1 MKIEQEQADAG
12 RPVAERTAG
21 LPERPPRPA
30 VSGLD
35 PGADKP
41 GACVHR
47 AIEIS
52 LLSGPQVELQVRH
65 SPAGDAVEQ
74 VRALDDRLQSA
85 VRFFDE
91 RHRLFDQSD
100 FVQSPR
106 DAGQADVQPRRHFLH
121 RPICQPAANPFDH
134 PRRRLAIDPF
144 QAPRHSGRAPRNV
157 ESVRSKDTGVRGNEP
172 IEPVRRSVG
181 QDIID
186 GSSKAFP
193 RRRAPRDAPGSGPLP
208 RFARAPAKRR
218 NRSVHAHSSFRVGMH
233 QAPHD
238 LRVFRRHS
246 QIIPP
251 RVEKPLDGPPI
262 QGQDVIDQH
271 HAGEHERPQAIAV
284 VGAGRSPP
292 AGQSSGRESRRCQRQ
307 TGRRACEAD
316 GFSPP
321 GREALSRREAAVSIV
336 DHPAVL
342 VTPVRQDVG
351 TVVPVQRIAKKLK

>member
-1 MKIEQEQADAG
+1 MSVIASSINPISYSPHATPDRPTYNPAVISCIGPSASRRRIHSIIHAG
-12 RPVAERTAG
+12 ASPSIRFRHHATPVAPHATLSPFVRKTPGSAG
-21 LPERPPRPA
+21 TSRSSR
-30 VSGLD
+30 SGD
-35 PGADKP
+35 PW
-41 GACVHR
+41 
-47 AIEIS
+47 
-52 LLSGPQVELQVRH
+52 
-65 SPAGDAVEQ
+65 
-74 VRALDDRLQSA
+74 
-85 VRFFDE
+85 
-91 RHRLFDQSD
+91 
-100 FVQSPR
+100 
-106 DAGQADVQPRRHFLH
+106 
-121 RPICQPAANPFDH
+121 
-134 PRRRLAIDPF
+134 
-144 QAPRHSGRAPRNV
+144 
-157 ESVRSKDTGVRGNEP
+157 
-172 IEPVRRSVG
+172 G

-208 RFARAPAKRR
+208 RFAGAPAKRR